1 MSENK
6 KNSLNLFRIFWI
18 LVLIGITSYL
28 YILYKPYLLMPQHTR
43 HLDTLLHNRLKP
55 SGTLGH
61 GLGIAGG
68 IAMVL
73 CTLLYTLRKKF
84 EVFECMGRL
93 SLWLEIHI
101 FLGLLGPIL
110 IVFHT
115 ALKFNGVIGLGFW
128 LMFIIVISGIFGK
141 IFFGHCFWNITKK
154 YELAQNIDFF
164 VERDLRAASVNSS
177 IIRGAME
184 LTPPNFPSD
193 SGLIKALKEWAYIK
207 KEASRLFILIDEN
220 YGDKGSEDYNE
231 LQKWATEVVS
241 RLRQLRAVSILN
253 IYLSVLNHWALVHK
267 LFSYILFFIMA
278 LHVFLTVFWG
288 YSWLL

>member
-1 MSENK
+1 MSKNK
-6 KNSLNLFRIFWI
+6 NNSIKLFRIFWI
-18 LVLIGITSYL
+18 VMLIGITSYL
-28 YILYKPYLLMPQHTR
+28 YILYKPYLAMSQHTR
-43 HLDTLLHNRLKP
+43 HLEPLLHERLKP
-55 SGTLGH
+55 SGSIGH
-61 GLGIAGG
+61 GLGILGG
-68 IAMVL
+68 LVMIF

-84 EVFECMGRL
+84 EFFECMGTL

-141 IFFGHCFWNITKK
+141 IFFGHCFWNITQK
-154 YELAQNIDFF
+154 YELSQNIDFF
-164 VERDLRAASVNSS
+164 VERDLHAASVHSS
-177 IIRGAME
+177 IIRRAME
-184 LTPPNFPSD
+184 LTPPNFPSNF
-193 SGLIKALKEWAYIK
+193 GLIKALKEWAYIK
-207 KEASRLFILIDEN
+207 KEASRLFILIDKN

-253 IYLSVLNHWALVHK
+253 IYLSILNNWVIVHK
-267 LFSYILFFIMA
+267 LISYVLFFIMA
-278 LHVFLTVFWG
+278 LHIVLTVYWG